1 LNIKTEHTG
10 VAKDEENWD
19 CRTFLI
25 PRIYKFDTS
34 SYTMNEILYPYD
46 CVCYDG
52 FIEEKYHEERNF
64 DKRMRL
70 KDNYAHSDRYNQF
83 TKFKNILTSQF
94 FENGYE
100 NLSNW
105 EIPYSEE
112 NIKLKDVTFSYNNNL
127 QLYLIAYTLQ
137 DNNGTPFL
145 YQHKFKLGDIDT
157 FNDTM
162 KSRVFSM
169 INNGADYKWN
179 DTFDAKSINVI
190 PSNNKSILNNTIWMQ
205 YIGDGEAN
213 TGLDYGVNSDVAIN
227 TIAETWTSEVWEWN
241 ELNYSLLSDAKVSGK
256 LEWSSNTQ
264 TYDIT
269 TGKNVFDVSV
279 SNLIVTIGEKRYSV
293 VSDEFTSFVIYRD
306 VLGNIKGSKSIR
318 FVREDIETDS
328 TDEKRQMIVD
338 LNIDVKGNT
347 NKAEILV
354 FAVAKDLRT
363 PNENSEVVKPEEY
376 IDAKRRIKFLIDS
389 KIYDYDNITLNET
402 LNSDIKTIC
411 SDFSCAIGSYVDGH
425 FEEIKNKSFS

>member
-1 LNIKTEHTG
+1 MYE
-10 VAKDEENWD
+10 KDTTSWGEENLNA
-19 CRTFLI
+19 F
-25 PRIYKFDTS
+25 K
-34 SYTMNEILYPYD
+34 EILSSVY
-46 CVCYDG
+46 
-52 FIEEKYHEERNF
+52 
-64 DKRMRL
+64 
-70 KDNYAHSDRYNQF
+70 
-83 TKFKNILTSQF
+83 

-112 NIKLKDVTFSYNNNL
+112 TIKLNDVTFSYNNNL
-127 QLYLIAYTLQ
+127 QLYLIAYSLQ

-157 FNDTM
+157 FNDTL

-169 INNGADYKWN
+169 INTGADYKWN
-179 DTFDAKSINVI
+179 DKLDAKSINVI

-205 YIGDGEAN
+205 YIGDGDAN
-213 TGLDYGVNSDVAIN
+213 TGLDYGINSDVAIN
-227 TIAETWTSEVWEWN
+227 TIPETWTSEVWNWD
-241 ELNYSLLSDAKVSGK
+241 ELNYSLISDAKVSGK
-256 LEWSSNTQ
+256 LEWSSAKDTTQ

-279 SNLIVTIGEKRYSV
+279 SNLIVTIGEKRYSI
-293 VSDEFTSFVIYRD
+293 VSDKFTSFEIYRD

-318 FVREDIETDS
+318 FVREDMETDS
-328 TDEKRQMIVD
+328 SDEKRQMIID

-347 NKAEILV
+347 NKSEILV

-376 IDAKRRIKFLIDS
+376 IDAKKRIKFLINS
-389 KIYDYDNITLNET
+389 KIYESDNITLNET
-402 LNSDIKTIC
+402 LNPNIKTIC
-411 SDFSCAIGSYVDGH
+411 SDFSCAIGSYINGY
-425 FEEIKNKSFS
+425 FSEIENKTFT